1 MSQWNEP
8 RLLRYTDLQRY
19 LWGDEQSGL
28 VCEPETSLT
37 SVPVGG

>member
-1 MSQWNEP
+1 MITDSMLA
-8 RLLRYTDLQRY
+8 RLSKVSI
-19 LWGDEQSGL
+19 ESGEDAEVV